1 MTAHASN
8 PGQKPHPSAAPS
20 HASPHSHAHAHAQ
33 AHPHPHGQAHA
44 DSHAHRRTVAIF
56 GGTFDPIHAGHI
68 AVAQAAQKRFHLDA
82 IYFTPSSRPPHKSKP
97 ALTPFVHRY
106 AMVSLACADHATFVP
121 SLAEA
126 PMDGAAPHVFYTIDT
141 VRRFHREHPEDHLYF
156 ILGADQFL
164 EIPTWK
170 NYESLLDSCDFI
182 IASRP
187 GFRLDA
193 LRLVIPPEKIGRGP
207 AHDPHK
213 IALRKSVVHLLTTV
227 SSHISSTEVR
237 HRLERRQTIHGLVP
251 ARVEDYILG
260 QALYR

>member
-1 MTAHASN
+1 MTSHPAH
-8 PGQKPHPSAAPS
+8 KPHG
-20 HASPHSHAHAHAQ
+20 HGPHRS
-33 AHPHPHGQAHA
+33 
-44 DSHAHRRTVAIF
+44 VALF
-56 GGTFDPIHAGHI
+56 GGTFDPVHAGHI

-82 IYFTPSSRPPHKSKP
+82 IYFIPSSRPPHKTKP

-106 AMVSLACADHATFVP
+106 AMVALACADHPGFFP
-121 SLAEA
+121 SLAEG
-126 PMDGAAPHVFYTIDT
+126 PVDGVAPHVFYTIDT
-141 VRRFHREHPEDHLYF
+141 VKRFHREHPNDHLYF

-170 NYESLLDSCDFI
+170 SYEMLMDSCDFI

-193 LRLVIPPEKIGRGP
+193 LRLVVPPEKLGRVP
-207 AHDPHK
+207 SHDPHK
-213 IALRKSVVHLLTTV
+213 ILLRRSVVHLLTTV

-237 HRLERRQTIHGLVP
+237 HRLEHHQAIHGLVP
-251 ARVEDYILG
+251 AHVEEYIVG